1 MYVVAP
7 LAVKVAVFPAQIVAV
22 LTVKVGMALTVT
34 VDVAVAVQ
42 APFVPVT
49 V

>member
-7 LAVKVAVFPAQIVAV
+7 LAVKVAVPPTHIVAEFTVMVGVGLMVIVAIADDEHPPV
-22 LTVKVGMALTVT
+22 L
-34 VDVAVAVQ
+34 
-42 APFVPVT
+42 PVT